1 MLDILYPLSSLQDT
15 QTLAQKIARCLQ
27 PCDVVLLKG
36 DLGAGKTTLAKKI
49 ITLLNPEITSIP
61 SPTFTLSQTYDTPK
75 GDVWHY
81 DLYRLKGSEDVL
93 ELGID
98 EAFASGICL
107 IEWPERL
114 GNLRLP
120 RALLN
125 INLVIIGPDD
135 QRQAELTLSDSWQQ
149 RWPV

>member
-1 MLDILYPLSSLQDT
+1 MFDILYPLPSLQDT
-15 QTLAQKIARCLQ
+15 QTLAQKIVQCLQ

-81 DLYRLKGSEDVL
+81 DLYRLKSSEEVL

-120 RALLN
+120 SALLK
-125 INLVIIGPDD
+125 INLVIMGPDD
-135 QRQAELTLSDSWQQ
+135 QRQAELTLSESWQQ
-149 RWPV
+149 RWPA

>member
-1 MLDILYPLSSLQDT
+1 MIDILYPLLSLDET
-15 QTLAQKIARCLQ
+15 HSLAWKIADCLQ
-27 PCDVVLLKG
+27 PRDVILLKG
-36 DLGAGKTTLAKKI
+36 DLGAGKTTLAKDI
-49 ITLLNPEITSIP
+49 ITSLVPEITSIP

-75 GDVWHY
+75 GEVWHY
-81 DLYRLKGSEDVL
+81 DLYRLKNSEEVL

-120 RALLN
+120 HALLEVEL
-125 INLVIIGPDD
+125 ILTGPDD
-135 QRQAELTLSDSWQQ
+135 QREAHLKLSESWQQ
-149 RWPV
+149 RWQT